1 LVINLYYNP
10 VSSYQYSNIDELK
23 TITLLI
29 LFDIF
34 KLRYVEDFN
43 NLKIKYIESIPIF
56 INISISATILICTIL
71 KTN

>member
-1 LVINLYYNP
+1 MVINLYYNP